1 MVLMVAQTPSENK
14 SSATKFEIQNLIF
27 TKILPVGAEMIH
39 ANRRTDMTKLIGA
52 FREYA
57 KVPRNDNL
65 NIIINFLYNNFHCHS
80 FILADMSELWQ
91 CWNKYYNRILKK
103 WKSVFAFKFYV
114 SCT

>member
-65 NIIINFLYNNFHCHS
+65 NIIINFLYNNFHCHFTAIHS
-80 FILADMSELWQ
+80 FLQICLN
-91 CWNKYYNRILKK
+91 CGNVGINTII
-103 WKSVFAFKFYV
+103 VF
-114 SCT
+114 